1 MQTRSPITVAIA
13 RFEDLIAL
21 GLRTL
26 LADDPNVFV
35 VAQDIAHDRIGVL
48 LRAHRPQVLILDVGA
63 LRNPAEVRKLSIEHP
78 QTRLVLLGQGL
89 STTEAAQLLAF
100 GASACLARDTQA
112 RDVRSAIHLASRGL
126 QLMPRGAHDA
136 HGAQAGDSLLTQREG
151 EVLQLLRAWPL
162 ERRDRIGA
170 ADRRRDGANARPQH
184 LPQARCLVTACSDGA
199 PDATSRTAHAV
210 ARTARA
216 PRARRP
222 GRTRGASAR
231 SSAVLRRRS
240 VLRAT

>member
-26 LADDPNVFV
+26 LVEDPNVFV
-35 VAQDIAHDRIGVL
+35 VAQDITHDRIGVL
-48 LRAHRPQVLILDVGA
+48 LRAHRPQVLILDVAA

-151 EVLQLLRAWPL
+151 EVLQLLRDGRSNAEIAL
-162 ERRDRIGA
+162 ALQIGVETVRTHARSIFRKLGVSSRRALTALPTPPPEPPTPSR
-170 ADRRRDGANARPQH
+170 ARP
-184 LPQARCLVTACSDGA
+184 A
-199 PDATSRTAHAV
+199 
-210 ARTARA
+210 
-216 PRARRP
+216 
-222 GRTRGASAR
+222 
-231 SSAVLRRRS
+231 RRRS
-240 VLRAT
+240 APRSHSRR